1 MLPLQFGMSLGPTLE
16 ETMASVGP
24 GLQVF
29 EVLELALLP
38 LPSRGHGGGG
48 PLAVGSTHPGCGV
61 VGQRERGWG
70 PRASETPSEASV
82 LAARP
87 GHPTP
92 VAVPEPLL

>member
-1 MLPLQFGMSLGPTLE
+1 MG
-16 ETMASVGP
+16 SVGP

-38 LPSRGHGGGG
+38 LQRGC

-70 PRASETPSEASV
+70 PRASETASEASV

-87 GHPTP
+87 GTP
-92 VAVPEPLL
+92 PPSPFPIPSCENQGRKVRRA

>member
-1 MLPLQFGMSLGPTLE
+1 MGLRPVLPLRFRMSLGPTLE
-16 ETMASVGP
+16 ETMGSVGP

-29 EVLELALLP
+29 EVLELTLLP
-38 LPSRGHGGGG
+38 LRRGC
-48 PLAVGSTHPGCGV
+48 PLAVGSIHPGCGV

-70 PRASETPSEASV
+70 PRASETASEASV

-87 GHPTP
+87 RHPTH